1 MLSRLWMLPGA
12 VVALIAGHGIV
23 YYSLRHTNLSAAV
36 VSGVIILMAIK
47 HLEFL
52 TPCTPC
58 SSGDLVGEERGARM
72 IRAAQRDINASRRS
86 RRRQAD

>member
-52 TPCTPC
+52 SP
-58 SSGDLVGEERGARM
+58 LYALF
-72 IRAAQRDINASRRS
+72 QRRS
-86 RRRQAD
+86 RRRRTGSPDDPGCSERY